1 MPRILDFWEEFSIPL
16 RKFISKR
23 ISNQYDTEDI
33 LQEVFL
39 KINSNIGALKDQQKL
54 QAYIYRIARNT
65 IIDFYRKNNSRME
78 IELTEDLVNDTDE
91 DSSMNEEISGCLK
104 PMINRL
110 PEKYKQAII
119 LTEYKNHTQK
129 ELSEQLGISISGAK
143 SRVQRGRKM
152 LKDMILDCC
161 SLEFDKNGNIIN
173 YENKTKGCKSC

>member
-1 MPRILDFWEEFSIPL
+1 MPQILALWEEFSIPL

-23 ISNQYDTEDI
+23 ISNQHDTEDI

-39 KINSNIGALKDQQKL
+39 KINSNIEDLKDKQKL
-54 QAYIYRIARNT
+54 QSWIYSIAGNT
-65 IIDFYRKNNSRME
+65 IIDFYRKNSKVE
-78 IELTEDLVNDTDE
+78 IELPEDLMKITDE
-91 DSSMNEEISGCLK
+91 DDSMNEEISGCLK

-119 LTEYKNHTQK
+119 LTEYKNITQK
-129 ELSEQLGISISGAK
+129 ELSVQLGISVSGAK

-161 SLEFDKNGNIIN
+161 SLEFDKSGNIID
-173 YENKTKGCKSC
+173 YKYKTEGHKSC